1 MFSKTL
7 SKVWISKGSLLVS
20 LPTAY
25 VRPWSVHN
33 ASITRRSEFEP
44 KSRKEEDVTQTHED
58 VKKEDVKKVVET
70 LKQQRDELKVKIH
83 LAKAEA
89 GDEWE
94 KAEKKW
100 EQLKTKTRMLGT
112 EAGDAS
118 KDIGAAAKQLA
129 KEIKHGYDRIRKLL

>member
-1 MFSKTL
+1 M
-7 SKVWISKGSLLVS
+7 
-20 LPTAY
+20 
-25 VRPWSVHN
+25 
-33 ASITRRSEFEP
+33 
-44 KSRKEEDVTQTHED
+44 TQTHED

>member
-1 MFSKTL
+1 M
-7 SKVWISKGSLLVS
+7 
-20 LPTAY
+20 
-25 VRPWSVHN
+25 
-33 ASITRRSEFEP
+33 
-44 KSRKEEDVTQTHED
+44 TQTHDD
-58 VKKEDVKKVVET
+58 VKKLVET
-70 LKQQRDELKVKIH
+70 LKQQRDELKVKLH

-100 EQLKTKTRMLGT
+100 EQLKAKTRVLGT

-129 KEIKHGYDRIRKLL
+129 KEIKHGYDRIRNLL